1 MVATRLE
8 IWAPVVVWAGLIFTL
23 SSIPSPDRG
32 LGPGDLGPRNLAH
45 VALYAILGALLLRA
59 VRRGPLAVLLGSAYA
74 AMDEVHQT
82 FVTGRQGSPL
92 DWTIDTAGVVL
103 GALLFAAEEQIARRR
118 AYDMARAALAERQNS
133 LANAVGSLRAVA
145 IDLDGALGDTRPLWR
160 DFLREAARRSGSI
173 APLDPEALPDDR
185 GAAALELDRWAA
197 AGVGN
202 WRAALGRFAEERAP
216 AYLLPSREASAALR
230 ALQAAG
236 CRLGVFTDAPEE
248 LARVALAHLGAA
260 QRVEL
265 VEAGAGARERLLE
278 RLGAG
283 SSIVS
288 THEELTKISAHA

>member
-1 MVATRLE
+1 MVASRLT

-23 SSIPSPDRG
+23 SSIPRHDRG
-32 LGPGDLGPRNLAH
+32 LGTRDLGPRDLVHAA
-45 VALYAILGALLLRA
+45 VYAILGALLLRA
-59 VRRGPLAVLLGSAYA
+59 VRREPLAVLLGSAYA
-74 AMDEVHQT
+74 AADEVHQT
-82 FVTGRQGSPL
+82 FVPGRQGSPL

-103 GALLFAAEEQIARRR
+103 GVLIIAAEQQAARRR
-118 AYDMARAALAERQNS
+118 AYDMTRAALAERKNS
-133 LANAVGSLRAVA
+133 PVTAVGSLRGVA

-160 DFLREAARRSGSI
+160 DFLREAARRFGSI

-202 WRAALGRFAEERAP
+202 WRAALEHFAEDHAP
-216 AYLLPSREASAALR
+216 VYLRPSGEARAALR
-230 ALQAAG
+230 TLQAAG

-248 LARVALAHLGAA
+248 LARVALAHLGVG

-288 THEELTKISAHA
+288 TREELTRISAHA